1 MDTLRLNTD
10 QNLYADYYWLITI
23 MKRKQYHK
31 WRYCSA
37 TLEHRIRSGRRQT
50 GCWHPVLS
58 FKIVTKYDLYCKQ
71 KCKVKAKEKEE
82 TVRLLLFSYIP
93 INKYNS
99 TYDTVCYKNSIKR
112 NVKHPVSWILG
123 DHFLIIVETI
133 WNSPNIHQQ

>member
-31 WRYCSA
+31 WKYCFA
-37 TLEHRIRSGRRQT
+37 TLEHRIRSGRLQT

-58 FKIVTKYDLYCKQ
+58 FKIVTKYDLCCKQ
-71 KCKVKAKEKEE
+71 KCKVKAKEE
-82 TVRLLLFSYIP
+82 TGRLLLFSYIP

-99 TYDTVCYKNSIKR
+99 NMTLFAIKIPL
-112 NVKHPVSWILG
+112 KKM
-123 DHFLIIVETI
+123 
-133 WNSPNIHQQ
+133 